1 MIHHV
6 KWCKYDNMGQISIKT
21 EEDIQGMRIAGRLAA
36 EVLDFIAP
44 HVKQGITTDEL
55 SALAK
60 SYLGRDR
67 VSRATVLPGK

>member
-1 MIHHV
+1 MES
-6 KWCKYDNMGQISIKT
+6 D
-21 EEDIQGMRIAGRLAA
+21 EDDLADSKKLIFRKVPHNRQHQAQKKPEMLDRARTRITDL
-36 EVLDFIAP
+36 E
-44 HVKQGITTDEL
+44 GITTDEL

>member
-1 MIHHV
+1 MTIQV
-6 KWCKYDNMGQISIKT
+6 GDRIPACASLKVMGEK
-21 EEDIQGMRIAGRLAA
+21 G
-36 EVLDFIAP
+36 P
-44 HVKQGITTDEL
+44 QGITTDEL